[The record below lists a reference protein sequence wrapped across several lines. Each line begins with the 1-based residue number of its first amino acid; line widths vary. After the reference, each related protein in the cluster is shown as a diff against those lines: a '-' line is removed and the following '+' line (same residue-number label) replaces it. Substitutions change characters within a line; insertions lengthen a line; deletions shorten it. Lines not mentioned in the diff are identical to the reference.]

1 VMLLIHAIALTALLV
16 GSYTDLKKRE
26 VADWVNY
33 GLIAAGLGVNALL
46 SIAFWDWRFLA
57 YSIAGFLVF
66 LGIALIMFYTGQWGG
81 GDSKMLMGLG
91 ALIGLP
97 VFGSLPF
104 VSLTSFMV
112 SLWVNMLLVGVVYA
126 LLWSVVAAIRHRTAF
141 RRALRKRLAGNKVMR
156 RWMLGMTG
164 AGLAASFLVPPLL
177 QVMIV
182 IVVLLAPLT
191 FYLSQF
197 SKAVE
202 QAAMLKLVSP
212 LKLTEGDWL
221 ARDVRVAGKRIA
233 GPKDLGV
240 SKKQIS
246 LLVSLYRKRKVRS
259 VLIKEGIPF
268 IPSFLAAYVLTYFFG
283 NLFFSLL

>member
-1 VMLLIHAIALTALLV
+1 MLLIHAIALTALFV

-97 VFGSLPF
+97 VFGSMPF
-104 VSLTSFMV
+104 ISLTSFMV
-112 SLWVNMLLVGVVYA
+112 SLWVNMLLVGIIYA

-233 GPKDLGV
+233 GPRDLGV

-246 LLVSLYRKRKVRS
+246 LLVSLYRKRKLRS